1 MSALPVGPYCAGVHR
16 NAAGAWPTGVTILV
30 LSGGASRRLGRD
42 KATTHVGGARLLDR
56 LLQMIPESIPIVLVG
71 PPVADLPRSVRV
83 AREDPPGSGPLAAI
97 GAGLA
102 HVETPLVGVLAADMP
117 FAVPLLREALA
128 ALAASTPPRGAGGAQ
143 AVVPVD
149 LDGHPQQLCAAYRT
163 HALEQALAEVGPLAG
178 RPVRA
183 FLPGVRVM
191 EWAVPASALADVD
204 TPEGLA
210 DARLRA
216 AEEGSE
222 MQEWVSAVRDALGID
237 VPVDIDAVLDVAR
250 DAAHG
255 VERPAA
261 PVTTFLMGVAV
272 AGGADARQVA
282 DTIAELAAGWT
293 PPQS

>member
-1 MSALPVGPYCAGVHR
+1 MDEVPASG
-16 NAAGAWPTGVTILV
+16 WPPGCTLLLLT
-30 LSGGASRRLGRD
+30 GGASRRLGRD

-56 LLQMIPESIPIVLVG
+56 LVGMIPESIPIVLVG
-71 PPVADLPRSVRV
+71 PPVADLPRSVQV
-83 AREDPPGSGPLAAI
+83 AREDPPGSGPLAGI

-117 FAVPLLREALA
+117 FAVPLVQEALA
-128 ALAASTPPRGAGGAQ
+128 ALATGTTGGVE

-149 LDGHPQQLCAAYRT
+149 LDGHRQPLCAAYRT
-163 HALEQALAEVGPLAG
+163 EALDNALAGLGPPAD

-183 FLPGVRVM
+183 LLPVLRVM
-191 EWAVPASALADVD
+191 EWAVPAAALADVD

-222 MQEWVSAVRDALGID
+222 MQEWVSAVSHALGID

-272 AGGADARQVA
+272 AGGADPKQVA
-282 DTIAELAAGWT
+282 ATIAELAAGWA

>member
-1 MSALPVGPYCAGVHR
+1 VDRGV
-16 NAAGAWPTGVTILV
+16 AGAWPAGITVLV

-56 LLQMIPESIPIVLVG
+56 LLAMIPESIPIVLVG
-71 PPVADLPRSVRV
+71 PPVADLPRSVRA
-83 AREDPPGSGPLAAI
+83 AREDPPGSGPLAGI
-97 GAGLA
+97 GAGLV
-102 HVETPLVGVLAADMP
+102 HVATPLVGVLAADMP
-117 FAVPLLREALA
+117 FAVPLLGEALT
-128 ALAASTPPRGAGGAQ
+128 ALATVTTPRSGAGRVE
-143 AVVPVD
+143 AVIPVD
-149 LDGHPQQLCAAYRT
+149 PQGHPQLLCAAYRT
-163 HALEQALAEVGPLAG
+163 ETLNQALARLDPLAG

-183 FLPGVRVM
+183 LLPELRVM
-191 EWAVPASALADVD
+191 EWAVPAAALADVD

-222 MQEWVSAVRDALGID
+222 MQEWVTAVREALGID
-237 VPVDIDAVLDVAR
+237 IPVDIDAVLDVAR

-282 DTIAELAAGWT
+282 ATIAELAAGWT
-293 PPQS
+293 PTQQS

>member
-1 MSALPVGPYCAGVHR
+1 
-16 NAAGAWPTGVTILV
+16 V

-56 LLQMIPESIPIVLVG
+56 LLLMIPESIPIVLVG
-71 PPVADLPRSVRV
+71 PPVADLPRTVRA
-83 AREDPPGSGPLAAI
+83 AREDPPGSGPLAGI

-102 HVETPLVGVLAADMP
+102 HVGTPLVGVLAADMP
-117 FAVPLLREALA
+117 FAVSLLREALA
-128 ALAASTPPRGAGGAQ
+128 ALAEVTTPRGTGGVE

-149 LDGHPQQLCAAYRT
+149 PDGHPQLLCAAYRT
-163 HALEQALAEVGPLAG
+163 DALDHALARLAPLAG
-178 RPVRA
+178 RPARA
-183 FLPGVRVM
+183 LLPILRVM
-191 EWAVPASALADVD
+191 EWVGPAAALADVD

-216 AEEGSE
+216 VQEGTE

-237 VPVDIDAVLDVAR
+237 IAVDVDAVLDVAR

-272 AGGADARQVA
+272 AGGADPKQVA
-282 DTIAELAAGWT
+282 ATIAELAAGWT
-293 PPQS
+293 PSQQS